1 MTPLLLSTVLLDPPS
16 TLIFG
21 SVLAVLSGK
30 LIRKNPQSALKKTV
44 VVSAVWSAWYGLCVG
59 WFFFERPDWM
69 FVYLMDTQKIPLV
82 PAFLAFW
89 LVVIAYGMFGALGTG
104 LLMQQGRT
112 GVALATA
119 AGAVLSMG
127 FIFAITANAYVH
139 VGTYAQYVK
148 AEAPALEADAA
159 MKMAM
164 NLSGAGI
171 VVGIVVALGMLILD
185 HKKARAA

>member
-1 MTPLLLSTVLLDPPS
+1 MTPLLSTVLLDPPS

-30 LIRKNPQSALKKTV
+30 LIRKNPQAGLKKTV
-44 VVSAVWSAWYGLCVG
+44 ALAAGWSAWYGLCVG

-69 FVYLMDTQKIPLV
+69 FVYLLDTQKVPLV

-89 LVVIAYGMFGALGTG
+89 FIVVLYGIFGALGTG
-104 LLMQQGRT
+104 LLMQQEKKG
-112 GVALATA
+112 LAVLTA
-119 AGAVLSMG
+119 AGAVLSLG
-127 FIFAITANAYVH
+127 FIFAITLNAYTH
-139 VGTYAQYVK
+139 VGTFAQYVK
-148 AEAPALEADAA
+148 DAAPALDADAS

-171 VVGIVVALGMLILD
+171 VAGILVVLFLQFR
-185 HKKARAA
+185 KSRAA